1 MENVDSLI
9 EAIRNAFPVLPV
21 PGHCIKSSDNAVE
34 MTPSVPTYDRFADT
48 QYIEISNH
56 INAEVEGKRWD
67 EIRADNFIEAINY
80 ITVEAVAYYMPSIFI
95 HNLQNKD
102 ELNWLLCLRIQ
113 SGHLCV
119 PYRQELYEVLNQ
131 AQRALVA
138 KYMVQIGGFF
148 PQDIEFWQTTNPSD

>member
-1 MENVDSLI
+1 MISYLGSI
-9 EAIRNAFPVLPV
+9 EAGADHAFVDV
-21 PGHCIKSSDNAVE
+21 NDFRFDDFGVNGVG
-34 MTPSVPTYDRFADT
+34 VPTYDRFADT